1 MNDKAEKVYGEAFFE
16 LCMEECPDKAEDIY
30 GELSALDRVFA
41 DNPEF
46 VKLMGTPTVSA
57 EEKAEFIKEIIGSGN
72 VSELCGNLLCVLAE
86 RGRFGCF
93 AGIVKN
99 FRARYNEHFKI
110 AEITVT
116 TNTPLSDALKE
127 QIIAK
132 MSKVTGKKISVRE
145 KVDPNIIGGIVID
158 YGSTR
163 YDGSVRARLNA
174 LRQELGSVIT

>member
-16 LCMEECPDKAEDIY
+16 LCMEECPDKASDIFE
-30 GELSALDRVFA
+30 ELSALDGVFA
-41 DNPEF
+41 DSPEL

-57 EEKAEFIKEIIGSGN
+57 EEKAELINEIISGGN

-116 TNTPLSDALKE
+116 SNAPLSDMLKE
-127 QIIAK
+127 RIISK
-132 MSKVTGKKISVRE
+132 MSEVTGKKISVRE
-145 KVDPNIIGGIVID
+145 KVDPSVIGGIVID

-163 YDGSVRARLNA
+163 YDGSVKARLNA
-174 LRQELGSVIT
+174 LRQELSSVIT